1 MSNAYDKLDLNFLKA
16 ILLAMNFSP
25 NWVGWIME
33 CVTTV
38 QYTLLVNGCIT
49 QSFTP
54 SKGLRQGDPI
64 SPYLFLLCAN
74 VLPLSFLEA
83 EQGKEI

>member
-16 ILLAMNFSP
+16 VLLAMNFSP

-54 SKGLRQGDPI
+54 SKGLRQGEYSLI
-64 SPYLFLLCAN
+64 SFFYVQMFFPYPF
-74 VLPLSFLEA
+74 
-83 EQGKEI
+83 